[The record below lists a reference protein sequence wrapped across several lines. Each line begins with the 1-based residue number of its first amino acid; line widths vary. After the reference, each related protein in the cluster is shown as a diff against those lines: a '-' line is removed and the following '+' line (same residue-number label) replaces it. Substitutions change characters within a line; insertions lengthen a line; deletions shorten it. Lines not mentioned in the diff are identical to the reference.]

1 MPSGARAAVGA
12 RLRLLAVDGRTCE
25 AVVSAIRVES
35 RFTDRTALYWGDE
48 DDEMGTRREDQTPEQ
63 LWDDGQPFLLGSL
76 TPVAGDCSGAIF
88 AQLASSPAPRTY
100 APVAKPAA
108 AEKRAAIAAFR
119 KLPAWKAEQA
129 SFVAEVRELDAAARE
144 WVGLAPGVTPRFD
157 TAYEGSPEVR
167 FYVGRG
173 GERFATVHARGQA
186 GCGDPSGSLGV
197 VFRVEGA
204 GRAARFVPLHAE
216 SWSPELEG
224 LVDLDGDGRPEGLR
238 ASDDV
243 PAIFE
248 LGPENSD
255 IRQQLDLPDHSI
267 YPCPC

>member
-1 MPSGARAAVGA
+1 QGTNLHHA
-12 RLRLLAVDGRTCE
+12 LLLASRCFAQHPNAQPVLLVVTDGEPTAHLEPGGE
-25 AVVSAIRVES
+25 AVFAYPPTSH
-35 RFTDRTALYWGDE
+35 ALG
-48 DDEMGTRREDQTPEQ
+48 
-63 LWDDGQPFLLGSL
+63 L
-76 TPVAGDCSGAIF
+76 T
-88 AQLASSPAPRTY
+88 
-100 APVAKPAA
+100 
-108 AEKRAAIAAFR
+108 
-119 KLPAWKAEQA
+119 
-129 SFVAEVRELDAAARE
+129 VRELDAAARE